1 VNIEPQDSFT
11 RAKSWV
17 RELQRQGNPNIVI
30 ALAGNKS
37 DLTSKRKVEAEE
49 ARQYA
54 EENSIMFLETS
65 AKTAAN
71 VNELFVQIARK
82 LPKQAADA
90 KPAQPQV
97 WPKQES
103 GRNWRCFRAR

>member
-1 VNIEPQDSFT
+1 MFLYSFLLYCVPSSPWCCYCYF
-11 RAKSWV
+11 RRSQQFV
-17 RELQRQGNPNIVI
+17 LQ
-30 ALAGNKS
+30 
-37 DLTSKRKVEAEE
+37 VEAEE